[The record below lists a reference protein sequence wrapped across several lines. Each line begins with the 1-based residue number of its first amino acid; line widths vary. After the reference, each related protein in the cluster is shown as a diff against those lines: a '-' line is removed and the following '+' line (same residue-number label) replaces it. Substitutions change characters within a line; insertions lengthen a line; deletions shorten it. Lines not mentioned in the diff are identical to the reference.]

1 MIDLNDVYYFAKVV
15 EHQGITA
22 AARVL
27 DVPKSSISRRVLALE
42 AALGAR
48 LLQRTSRRFVI
59 TEIGAE
65 FHRHAL
71 AMLVEAEAAENV
83 VRTRTAEPSG
93 TIRFTCSVAVAQL
106 VLATLIPRFM
116 ATHPRVR
123 IVEHATNRHVDLV
136 HEGFDMGLRAH
147 MTPLPDSSLVQRP
160 LARIPWTLFASP
172 RYLDRKGTPGS
183 PEDLAAH
190 DAIALGAPQDT
201 YVWNLRDVRHADQ
214 LHAVTYQPSL
224 VSDDMATLKAAA
236 CEGVGIVA
244 LPGYVGKAEIAA
256 GKLVRVL
263 PQWIAG
269 VAMLTLLMPSRRGL
283 LPSVRAFGEYLA
295 EEVPLLVQ

>member
-22 AARVL
+22 DARVL
-27 DVPKSSISRRVLALE
+27 DVPKSSISRRILALE

-48 LLQRTSRRFVI
+48 LIQRTSRRFVI
-59 TEIGAE
+59 TELGTE

-116 ATHPRVR
+116 ARHPRVR

-147 MTPLPDSSLVQRP
+147 MAPLPDSSLVQRP
-160 LARIPWTLFASP
+160 LAQIPWTLFASP
-172 RYLDRKGTPGS
+172 GYLKRRGTPDS
-183 PEDLAAH
+183 PEALAGH
-190 DAIALGAPQDT
+190 DAIALGAPQDA
-201 YVWNLRDVRHADQ
+201 YVWNLRDVRHAGQ
-214 LHAVTYQPSL
+214 IHAVTYDPSL

-244 LPGYVGKAEIAA
+244 LPGYVGKAEMAA

-269 VAMLTLLMPSRRGL
+269 VATLTLLMPSRRGL
-283 LPSVRAFGEYLA
+283 LPSVRAFSEFLA